1 MMLVCPSASRD
12 IFKLRDVTPDGQ
24 KPRKGIRI
32 VQQLKQTGKSLLAA
46 CALLPLVLGVPRAA
60 DDRLPI
66 FDTHVHYSRDAWSP
80 YGPTAALEKMK
91 AAGVPRALVS
101 STPDD
106 GTLRLY
112 FADRDRIVPMLR
124 PYRTSA
130 DVGSWFR
137 DQEIVDYVSRRL
149 GEGLYRGIYK
159 GIGEFHLF
167 QDADARTPQMRAIAD
182 LAVANG
188 IFLHV
193 HAPAGP
199 VRALIETSPKVKIL
213 WAHAGMTEP
222 PDVVAEM
229 LDRYP
234 GLWTEVS
241 FRAGEISSGGSLD
254 PAWRALF
261 LQHRDRVM
269 VGTDTYVNGRWDG
282 YEGLVAEHR
291 EWLGLL
297 PPDIARAI
305 AFENA
310 EHLFGIPTSS
320 HSDEE

>member
-1 MMLVCPSASRD
+1 MPLA
-12 IFKLRDVTPDGQ
+12 KH
-24 KPRKGIRI
+24 
-32 VQQLKQTGKSLLAA
+32 TGRSLLAGV
-46 CALLPLVLGVPRAA
+46 ALLFFIPGASPAA

-66 FDTHVHYSRDAWSP
+66 FDTHAHYSREAWSP
-80 YGPTAALEKMK
+80 YGVTAVLEKMK

-112 FADRDRIVPMLR
+112 FADRERIVPILR

-130 DVGSWFR
+130 DMGSWFR
-137 DQEIVDYVSRRL
+137 DQDIVEYVSRRL

-167 QDADARTPQMRAIAD
+167 READARTPQMRAISD
-182 LAVANG
+182 LAVAND

-199 VRALIETSPKVKIL
+199 VRALFETEPRLKIL

-229 LDRYP
+229 LDGFPR
-234 GLWTEVS
+234 LWTEVS
-241 FRAGEISSGGSLD
+241 FRATEISSGRRLD
-254 PAWRALF
+254 PAWRAL
-261 LQHRDRVM
+261 LLNHRDRIM
-269 VGTDTYVNGRWDG
+269 IGTDTYVAGRWDG
-282 YEGLVAEHR
+282 YEGLIAEHR
-291 EWLGLL
+291 QWLAQL
-297 PPDIARAI
+297 PPEVARAI
-305 AFENA
+305 AYDNA
-310 EHLFGIPTSS
+310 ARLFGAGSGA
-320 HSDEE
+320 DFKGE